1 MHANFK
7 TLQYHFDFN
16 QHSENLHTFSTSQ
29 QKSAAGK
36 SLEEAEFPK
45 DFQISESYKDTQQT
59 FEVKVIII

>member
-1 MHANFK
+1 MRANFK

-36 SLEEAEFPK
+36 SLEEADFPK
-45 DFQISESYKDTQQT
+45 DFQISE
-59 FEVKVIII
+59 